1 MFKLTLSEAGSEY
14 LWLSPFP
21 AEWEMCTY
29 IPLGLIA
36 ADSMFTRVAELTIEK
51 SRQNFCAIK

>member
-21 AEWEMCTY
+21 AEWETCTY

-36 ADSMFTRVAELTIEK
+36 ADLMFTRVAELTIEK